1 MTSPPSRGFARP
13 PTLKPMTALDK
24 LCQNS
29 DVVAAVDYSRQAC
42 NDLRWHEALRRRKA
56 EVRAESLV
64 HSTAAGAATDGARLP
79 LEAVRE
85 LSLGLLEPS
94 DAAGRHVQALQRGYA
109 EAMRLAEAGNRSL
122 TQAPPQTLARLHQ
135 VIAAGVGSADSL
147 GRPRGAQHVPADR
160 TVPLPVTVNDPA
172 ELQARRRQLQDL
184 MTLPEE
190 IPALVVAALVWAELL
205 TVELFSSHNAGLG
218 RCMFRALLMSRGLD
232 LFGLCV
238 PEVQVLQDPV
248 TFAGQIAAY
257 AQEPEAAAAD
267 WVAYCGALVVAGCE
281 RGNYVADAIRAGR
294 FPATK

>member
-1 MTSPPSRGFARP
+1 
-13 PTLKPMTALDK
+13 MTALDA
-24 LCQNS
+24 LCQDP
-29 DVVAAVDYSRQAC
+29 DVIAAIDYSRQAC

-56 EVRAESLV
+56 EVRAETLV

-85 LSLGLLEPS
+85 LSLGLLEPT

-109 EAMRLAEAGNRSL
+109 EAMRLAEAGNRAL

-135 VIAAGVGSADSL
+135 VIAAGLGSTEAL
-147 GRPRGAQHVPADR
+147 GRPRDAAHTPADR
-160 TVPLPVTVNDPA
+160 TVPLPVTVDDPA
-172 ELQARRRQLQDL
+172 RLQMRRRQLQHL
-184 MTLPEE
+184 MTLPDQV
-190 IPALVVAALVWAELL
+190 PALVVAALVWAELL
-205 TVELFSSHNAGLG
+205 TIELFATHNAGLG
-218 RCMFRALLMSRGLD
+218 RCVFRALLMSRGLD

-248 TFAGQIAAY
+248 TFASQIAAY
-257 AQEPEAAAAD
+257 AQDPEAAAAE
-267 WVAYCGALVVAGCE
+267 WVTYCGALVVSGCE